1 MHLTKPSDHSRISPQ
16 VDLGANEKERRVAV
30 TVLPDLRHPP
40 FFHVAVRVGVDG
52 AEADE
57 EDVST
62 GVGSL
67 QTQPVEIRVNLRFQ
81 DILIIYG

>member
-1 MHLTKPSDHSRISPQ
+1 MAT
-16 VDLGANEKERRVAV
+16 
-30 TVLPDLRHPP
+30 TVLPDLRYPP
-40 FFHVAVRVGVDG
+40 FLHVAVRVGVDG

-81 DILIIYG
+81 DILMIYG